1 MNEAQVFRM
10 HRDKRLEAL
19 RRAYASLLGD
29 EPEALSFR
37 MSCALHG
44 QLDRAASYVK
54 RQWRKP
60 NHACLLSCAEA
71 AQQTPWSI
79 RAASQAAQQ
88 AQQSTC
94 AASISCQAF

>member
-1 MNEAQVFRM
+1 MSLPSPLMGVMNEAQVFRM

-54 RQWRKP
+54 RQ
-60 NHACLLSCAEA
+60 
-71 AQQTPWSI
+71 
-79 RAASQAAQQ
+79 
-88 AQQSTC
+88 
-94 AASISCQAF
+94 

>member
-1 MNEAQVFRM
+1 MATGGAGQDDFHLHVLAVAADGSHEAQVFRM

-54 RQWRKP
+54 RQ
-60 NHACLLSCAEA
+60 
-71 AQQTPWSI
+71 
-79 RAASQAAQQ
+79 
-88 AQQSTC
+88 
-94 AASISCQAF
+94 